1 MKLGKHVPRRSM
13 TATDFGLGRQ
23 FEDQKE
29 SLGADWSEVQTA
41 VGMGPPRQ
49 DAGDHRALRRTA
61 YLL

>member
-41 VGMGPPRQ
+41 VGMGL
-49 DAGDHRALRRTA
+49 H
-61 YLL
+61 